1 MSKLRDNIKDWITDA
16 IGVAIWVVAIVL
28 LINKG
33 ITFWPDFVGLMV
45 VGGVFFLIPD
55 KFLTDLLKKFI
66 SKKAGEQ

>member
-1 MSKLRDNIKDWITDA
+1 MSNLKDNIKDWITDL

-55 KFLTDLLKKFI
+55 TFLTDLLKKFLN
-66 SKKAGEQ
+66 KKADQQ